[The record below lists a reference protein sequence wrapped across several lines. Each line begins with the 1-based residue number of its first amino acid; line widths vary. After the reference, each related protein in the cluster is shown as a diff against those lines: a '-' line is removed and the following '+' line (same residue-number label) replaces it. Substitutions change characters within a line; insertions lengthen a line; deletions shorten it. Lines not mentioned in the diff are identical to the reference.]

1 MTRIV
6 LATAFVAF
14 ASGAAFAQPDP
25 SDEDLRFWVKADD
38 LVTAGLTEGDPVQ
51 EWVDASEYGT
61 IMSPRREMNPWG
73 PALAADVEEHPH
85 LRYVDINGKSV
96 PTVRFDRE
104 GNLFSNAG
112 LGDPDV
118 DDSGAGDR
126 LYQTNNF
133 DDPDTEEVEDP
144 TSIGDGT
151 DLTAFMVF
159 NPDIVDSLNENGT
172 TRMGVIF
179 MFGKRGD
186 SGSLYQLGI
195 EQRPTEPDF
204 GKLLT
209 VNYDQNVKYAS
220 DVTPPEKTWQIAA
233 LTIED
238 SDPDDV
244 GIPDL
249 VSLYLGVN
257 GAPIEN
263 IGGPLEFIQRNSSE
277 SLFDAHTGDPEP
289 FGIGG
294 HSQNCCGEGES
305 FAGNIGEIII
315 MSKLLAPEDS
325 EWQSIE
331 SYLINKYFESD
342 ALLGDFNLD
351 GQLDA
356 ADLDLMAARLDPN
369 DPTFDLNDD
378 GLVDFADR
386 SVWVHDLKNTY
397 IGDSDLNGVFDSDD
411 FVTVFI
417 AGKYE
422 IDEVAGW
429 AEGDWDGDLRFT
441 SLDFVAAFIDGGYER
456 GPRAAV
462 AAVPEPS
469 SLVLL
474 LLSVVGLCRVRAQ
487 KTRVGGI

>member
-1 MTRIV
+1 MNRLV
-6 LATAFVAF
+6 LATVCVLF
-14 ASGAAFAQPDP
+14 ASGTVLAQPDP
-25 SDEDLRFWVKADD
+25 TDEDLRFWVKADD
-38 LVTAGLTEGDPVQ
+38 LVTAGLTEGDAVQ
-51 EWVDASEYGT
+51 EWVDASQYGT
-61 IMSPRREMNPWG
+61 TLSPRTETNPWG
-73 PALAADVEEHPH
+73 PAIGADVEEHPH
-85 LRYVDINGKSV
+85 LRFVDINGKSV

-104 GNLFSNAG
+104 GDLFSFAG

-126 LYQTNNF
+126 LYQMNNF
-133 DDPDTEEVEDP
+133 DDPDTVEVEDP

-172 TRMGVIF
+172 TRLGVIF

-186 SGSLYQLGI
+186 SGCLYQMGI

-209 VNYDQNVKYAS
+209 VNYDENVKYSS
-220 DVTPPEKTWQIAA
+220 DATPPEQTWQIAA
-233 LTIED
+233 LTIEE
-238 SDPDDV
+238 SDPEDE

-249 VSLYLGVN
+249 VSLYLGAN
-257 GAPIEN
+257 GEPIEN
-263 IGGPLEFIQRNSSE
+263 IGGPLEIINRNNSE
-277 SLFDAHTGDPEP
+277 AMFDGSTGDPEP

-315 MSKLLAPEDS
+315 MSKLLVPEDS

-331 SYLINKYFESD
+331 SYLIGKYFESNT
-342 ALLGDFNLD
+342 LLGDFNLD

-356 ADLDLMAARLDPN
+356 ADLDLMSARAEPN
-369 DPTFDLNDD
+369 DPTFDLNED
-378 GLVDFADR
+378 GVVDFSDR
-386 SVWVHDLKNTY
+386 VVWVHDLKNTY
-397 IGDSDLNGVFDSDD
+397 IGDSNLDGEFTSSD
-411 FVTVFI
+411 FVTVLV

-422 IDEVAGW
+422 IDETAGW
-429 AEGDWDGDLRFT
+429 AEGDWNGDLQFT
-441 SLDFVAAFIDGGYER
+441 SSDFIAALVDGGYEI
-456 GPRAAV
+456 GPRPAV
-462 AAVPEPS
+462 ATVPEPS

-474 LLSVVGLCRVRAQ
+474 LLSLCGLRRVTAIRTRA
-487 KTRVGGI
+487 R